1 VRLMKERRVKIV
13 LREPHE
19 PQRDVAF
26 VAEKS
31 GAKIATLAGS
41 VGALPQA
48 SDYIALFDA
57 NIDALT
63 AAAR

>member
-1 VRLMKERRVKIV
+1 VV
-13 LREPHE
+13 REPHE

-41 VGALPQA
+41 VGAQPRA
-48 SDYIALFDA
+48 ADYIALFDA
-57 NIDALT
+57 NVDAL
-63 AAAR
+63 AAAAQ

>member
-1 VRLMKERRVKIV
+1 M
-13 LREPHE
+13 
-19 PQRDVAF
+19 AF
-26 VAEKS
+26 VADKA

-57 NIDALT
+57 NVEALMTT
-63 AAAR
+63 AR